1 VSKIKVK
8 AGILL
13 YALFMAA
20 VFSLLLQFYLN
31 RQVTNQRLFQANRER
46 AEAYALAVLTK
57 EAVTEESGQLAF
69 DKGSTHYRR
78 QGNMLEVSSQL
89 ANQKSYSFYFK
100 SKKEPEKKAQDGKDS
115 QNAKEGKKSKEA
127 SPSTDKASD

>member
-1 VSKIKVK
+1 MCKIKVK

-57 EAVTEESGQLAF
+57 DTVTEDSGQLAF
-69 DKGSTHYRR
+69 DQGSTHYRR
-78 QGNMLEVSSQL
+78 QGKILEVSSQL
-89 ANQKSYSFYFK
+89 VNQRTYSFYFEN
-100 SKKEPEKKAQDGKDS
+100 KKEVETKAK
-115 QNAKEGKKSKEA
+115 NAKENEEHLLSI
-127 SPSTDKASD
+127 DKNRK